1 MIVWL
6 RSHCVLLTCVMV
18 ACGSVYAQ
26 DRAKSDS
33 RPAQNAREMLQVM
46 RIDESQ
52 LRFFVDDQ
60 PIEQETEALERLLFR
75 LPSFAQAQLDRWSK
89 PITELSM
96 MLRDPDSYRFDLF
109 EIRGTIASVAEIEV
123 LPEMVTRLGFRS
135 YYRLVIAHDDIQSIA
150 FVRRVPAAWQSALGS
165 KTPIRET
172 VRLQG
177 LLLKRVTE
185 GDQKMLVLAANRLA
199 WYPSQGSDSLHVSN
213 DQVLLAQLGTDI
225 DRLSEV
231 THHAPISGKDR
242 ECLFQML
249 ASVRAADPLQLT
261 KVASREVDIAQFI
274 REPNSVAGGL
284 YSFEGLARRAIK
296 IHVDQNTD
304 ADIVERFG
312 IDHYYEIEVFV
323 PLDMQV
329 RFVDPSVSDDEGKV
343 FTDYPFAVCV
353 PYLPEGMEQGEDI
366 RVPVRFTGF
375 FMKLLAYQTKFMTG
389 DRERTAKP
397 RMQQSPLFIGPSVI
411 PVRPYVPV
419 ESQLSLFVATLFVVS
434 LLVVWFLLW
443 RASVKDQVLSKRLFQ
458 KHDPADGAFD
468 VLRESE

>member
-1 MIVWL
+1 MVWVRFSCL
-6 RSHCVLLTCVMV
+6 LLAMVLAMASTVH
-18 ACGSVYAQ
+18 AQ
-26 DRAKSDS
+26 DQQKT
-33 RPAQNAREMLQVM
+33 RPRSAQSAREMLQVM

-75 LPSFAQAQLDRWSK
+75 LPSFAQAQLDRWAK
-89 PITELSM
+89 PINELSM
-96 MLRDPDSYRFDLF
+96 MLRDLDSYRFDLF
-109 EIRGTIASVAEIEV
+109 EIRGTIVDVAEIEV

-135 YYRLVIAHDDIQSIA
+135 YYRLGIAHDDTTSIA
-150 FVRRVPAAWQSALGS
+150 FVRRIPTAWQAAIGS
-165 KTPIRET
+165 GAPIRET
-172 VRLQG
+172 VSVQG
-177 LLLKRVTE
+177 LLLKRLTE
-185 GDQKMLVLAANRLA
+185 GDQKKLVLAANRVA
-199 WYPSQGSDSLHVSN
+199 WYPSQSSESLDVSN

-231 THHAPISGKDR
+231 THHAPIGGKDR

-261 KVASREVDIAQFI
+261 KVARDDVNIAQFI
-274 REPNSVAGGL
+274 RDPNSVVGGL
-284 YSFEGLARRAIK
+284 YSFQGLARRAIK
-296 IHVDQNTD
+296 IHVDKNKD
-304 ADIVERFG
+304 ADIIERFG

-329 RFVDPSVSDDEGKV
+329 RFVDPNVANDEGKV
-343 FTDYPFAVCV
+343 FADYPFAICV
-353 PYLPEGMEQGEDI
+353 PHLPEGMEQGEDI

-375 FMKLLAYQTKFMTG
+375 FMKLWAYQTKFMTG

-397 RMQQSPLFIGPSVI
+397 RMQQSPLFIGPTVM
-411 PVRPYVPV
+411 PVSPYVPE
-419 ESQLSLFVATLFVVS
+419 ESHLSLIIATLFVVS

-443 RASVKDQVLSKRLFQ
+443 RASVKDHVLSKRLFQ

-468 VLRESE
+468 VLREIE